1 MNDSEARRRELLRQT
16 RKLYDE
22 KREIPAIH
30 PRYGRIYQ
38 DLYKD
43 NEKPEGSSGGSFYI
57 RLAIGH
63 SLFCLLCLYGPEQGK
78 SSRL

>member
-1 MNDSEARRRELLRQT
+1 MIRSSQKGTAPAD

-43 NEKPEGSSGGSFYI
+43 NEKPKDHPAAAFT
-57 RLAIGH
+57 
-63 SLFCLLCLYGPEQGK
+63 YGLQ
-78 SSRL
+78 SAFSVLSALSIWTRAR